1 MAITIIITIGAR
13 RGVAETLLAVRSAAV
28 DLASLPRDWNLMPLC
43 RTLARRR

>member
-1 MAITIIITIGAR
+1 VAITIIITIGAR

-28 DLASLPRDWNLMPLC
+28 DLASLPRDWNLIPLC